1 MVVTQPDRPVG
12 RGLQVVGSPVK
23 RFATEHGLPVF
34 QPSTLKTPDA
44 AARIA
49 AMRPDALVV
58 AAFGM
63 ILPREVLDCAR
74 LGALNIH
81 ASLLP
86 RWRGAAPIQRALL
99 AGDSET
105 GISIMR
111 MNEGLDTGPVLAKR
125 AVPIGPTDDAGRLHD
140 KLAELGAE
148 LMQEV
153 LSGIES
159 GRFPEERPQR
169 DSEATYAHKIQ
180 KQDLALRW
188 SRPARELER
197 MVRAFSPSPGATAIL
212 DGESLKIWR
221 AAIARGAGEPGE
233 LLKAEGDS
241 IVVACGEGALQL
253 IELQRA
259 GGKRM
264 AAGEFLR
271 GHRMQVGS
279 RFA

>member
-1 MVVTQPDRPVG
+1 MVVTRPDRPVG
-12 RGLQVVGSPVK
+12 RGLQVLGSPVK
-23 RFATEHGLPVF
+23 RFATEHGLAVF

-49 AMRPDALVV
+49 EMRPDALVV

-153 LSGIES
+153 LSGIDS
-159 GRFPEERPQR
+159 GRFPEQPQR

-180 KQDLALRW
+180 KQDLALQW

-197 MVRAFSPSPGATAIL
+197 MVRAFSPSPGATTIL
-212 DGESLKIWR
+212 DGDSLKIWR

-233 LLKAEGDS
+233 LLEAEGDS
-241 IVVACGEGALQL
+241 IVVACGEGALRL